1 MHLIKE
7 LRTQKEHIP
16 VRISLERRLTAMI
29 EDDGARYCLC
39 KGPSDGSFMI
49 GCDFC
54 DEWYH
59 GRCIG
64 VSAAVGDALANAGDQ
79 FMCPKCASKSGVEYK
94 FGLTS
99 VASISDEEDEDCDE
113 DDKQDDFQSKKEWL
127 SKLWPPCRV
136 AVPASKTPL
145 TNLDAAE
152 CSFVPKKPRPS
163 IEGVPGYVP
172 PGKMNT
178 ESETAQL
185 QESSTP
191 QGKEG
196 ISRPQS
202 LGVST

>member
-1 MHLIKE
+1 MGEAIVTDGVNLKVKENALLPLQRLLSRAKIWQHSTLSAISLPPPEEFNMHLIKE

-113 DDKQDDFQSKKEWL
+113 DDKQDDIQSKKEW
-127 SKLWPPCRV
+127 
-136 AVPASKTPL
+136 
-145 TNLDAAE
+145 
-152 CSFVPKKPRPS
+152 
-163 IEGVPGYVP
+163 
-172 PGKMNT
+172 
-178 ESETAQL
+178 
-185 QESSTP
+185 
-191 QGKEG
+191 
-196 ISRPQS
+196 
-202 LGVST
+202 